1 MGGGI
6 RPPQHR
12 SQAGGNCAG
21 RDKVNLENGP
31 GPGAQGTGF
40 RQGRLSAVP

>member
-12 SQAGGNCAG
+12 FPAGGNCAG
-21 RDKVNLENGP
+21 RDEVNLENGP
-31 GPGAQGTGF
+31 GPVLQEPGPGA
-40 RQGRLSAVP
+40 